1 MTAADDYDARK
12 RFLGWFAEK
21 HLNISPTDPHHPLKA
36 LARTEAASRS
46 NARKGLDMAI
56 NDCVEV
62 AQGFRPDQLR
72 AADEELAG
80 MGLPTLSALRLK
92 RSRHLKAVLKRG
104 TIRTEVEYYALRDL
118 AESAIPEDERDK
130 LWRLL
135 EHFEEQARPTS
146 V

>member
-1 MTAADDYDARK
+1 MAAADDYEARK

-21 HLNISPTDPHHPLKA
+21 YLHVSPTDPNHPLKA
-36 LARTEAASRS
+36 AARIEAVSMS
-46 NARKGLDMAI
+46 NAHKGLDMAL

-62 AQGFRPDQLR
+62 AQGFRPDQVR

-92 RSRHLKAVLKRG
+92 RSRHLRAVLKRG
-104 TIRTEVEYYALRDL
+104 TIRTEVEYYALKDL
-118 AESAIPEDERDK
+118 AEGAMPEAERSQ

-135 EHFEEQARPTS
+135 EEFEEKARPAS
-146 V
+146 L